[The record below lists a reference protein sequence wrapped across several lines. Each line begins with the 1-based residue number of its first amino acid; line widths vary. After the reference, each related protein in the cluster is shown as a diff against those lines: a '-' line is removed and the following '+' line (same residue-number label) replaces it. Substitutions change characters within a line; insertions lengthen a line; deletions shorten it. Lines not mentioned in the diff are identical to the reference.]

1 MYREISTDEY
11 KKYFEFEIDY
21 KIEGFLVYGAWDV
34 EKYTQE
40 IIKELSSY
48 DLDISSRRLKSFLSD
63 ITELVINGKIY
74 WISVCYGAAKLSEYT
89 HLACLFGSKWVFHM
103 GSAGGLAVDLQTL
116 DVIIPDKS
124 FSEDC
129 LNSLYKSENNNLIL
143 KKYLQNFF
151 TEQNVSIKT
160 GVSISIQTMMG
171 ESLSD
176 ILQWSKL
183 GYVCVDMEAS
193 TVMNVSNFFNVP
205 SASVLYISDNLA
217 KEETVLSESYE
228 AQKIKRMEVK
238 RMIYDAISS
247 VIKNPSAFDGGR
259 I

>member
-1 MYREISTDEY
+1 MYKEITSEKYKEY
-11 KKYFEFEIDY
+11 FKFENDY

-48 DLDISSRRLKSFLSD
+48 DLEVSSRRLGSFLFD
-63 ITELVINGKIY
+63 ITELVIDGKIY
-74 WISVCYGAAKLSEYT
+74 WVGVCYGAAKLSEYI
-89 HLACLFGSKWVFHM
+89 HLACLFKSKWVLHL
-103 GSAGGLAVDLQTL
+103 GSAGGLAADLQTL
-116 DVIIPDKS
+116 DIVVPDKS
-124 FSEDC
+124 FSVDC
-129 LNSLYKSENNNLIL
+129 ANSLYKSENDNLLL
-143 KKYLQNFF
+143 KKFLQNKFE
-151 TEQNVSIKT
+151 EQNVPIKS

-193 TVMNVSNFFNVP
+193 TVMSVSNFFNVA
-205 SASVLYISDNLA
+205 SASVLYISDNLV
-217 KEETVLSESYE
+217 KEETVLTEFYE

-238 RMIYDAISS
+238 RIIYSAVISL
-247 VIKNPSAFDGGR
+247 IKNPSAIDGGG